1 MKQYPVAIIIAL
13 TALFMTGCTLNPSAG
28 PSGEEGPFSRSTTV
42 QQDNIEVTVSGTGE
56 LEASAVAIMSFTAEG
71 TVGTVNVGVGD
82 QVQQGQLLMELDPS
96 SLDAN
101 LASAETE
108 LIQAKQA
115 LEEAEDPNNWQVAL
129 AQARQQLA
137 QAEDVLD
144 DAEYLRRVR
153 QEGNR
158 ASQSTIDAAEAR
170 LVLAENEVDRA
181 QNQYDR
187 LSGRDSDDPARAV
200 ALTNLVNARQSRDAA
215 ERALNWYTGAPTE
228 IEQAQLDADVAV
240 AEANLAKARE
250 RVEELSD
257 GPDPDQ
263 VEAAQSRL
271 DAAQARVNQARLTA
285 PFNGTV
291 MAVNYSV
298 GDSVNPGQ
306 TAIVVADTSQLHVE
320 TAIDELDIASIEVG
334 QEATISLDALPQAR
348 LEGEVEEVDLI
359 PDVTSTTIEYPIRVA
374 LTSVGERARVGMTVT
389 VNVLVADEQNTLV
402 IPNWALRFDSQNGA
416 IYVNVLE
423 NGQVEQRPVQLG
435 LRNESFSQV
444 TDGLQAGDVI
454 GVVNEPEDNGGSFSG
469 PFGG

>member
-1 MKQYPVAIIIAL
+1 
-13 TALFMTGCTLNPSAG
+13 
-28 PSGEEGPFSRSTTV
+28 
-42 QQDNIEVTVSGTGE
+42 
-56 LEASAVAIMSFTAEG
+56 
-71 TVGTVNVGVGD
+71 
-82 QVQQGQLLMELDPS
+82 
-96 SLDAN
+96 
-101 LASAETE
+101 
-108 LIQAKQA
+108 
-115 LEEAEDPNNWQVAL
+115 
-129 AQARQQLA
+129 
-137 QAEDVLD
+137 
-144 DAEYLRRVR
+144 
-153 QEGNR
+153 
-158 ASQSTIDAAEAR
+158 
-170 LVLAENEVDRA
+170 
-181 QNQYDR
+181 
-187 LSGRDSDDPARAV
+187 V

-334 QEATISLDALPQAR
+334 QEATISLDALPQVR

-402 IPNWALRFDSQNGA
+402 IPNWALRFDSQNGD

-444 TDGLQAGDVI
+444 TDGLQAGEVI